1 MYSKPVVRALGAN
14 NATGDGGI
22 SPRGW
27 FHINNFV
34 YLENVALGTV
44 IVAGVVAIAAMTV
57 GGLSED

>member
-14 NATGDGGI
+14 DPAGNGGV

-27 FHINNFV
+27 FHVNNFV

-44 IVAGVVAIAAMTV
+44 IVAGVVAIAAISV
-57 GGLSED
+57 AGISED

>member
-14 NATGDGGI
+14 DSTSNGGV

-27 FHINNFV
+27 FHVNNFV

-44 IVAGVVAIAAMTV
+44 IVAGVVAIAAISV
-57 GGLSED
+57 AGISED